1 MDSNPVEVPNF
12 FLFHLNLSYSCNLHV
27 KKKQNLPVNYILL
40 FDFLMAR
47 QWLQNGFNDITRVF
61 GEISRG
67 KWIRIRDKQ
76 MYTHLLLSLLNF
88 TVNVVNLEYSRCKVQ
103 QLL

>member
-1 MDSNPVEVPNF
+1 MGLNPVEVPNF
-12 FLFHLNLSYSCNLHV
+12 FLFHLNLSYSCNLHI
-27 KKKQNLPVNYILL
+27 KKKQNLLVNYILL

-61 GEISRG
+61 AKISRD

>member
-1 MDSNPVEVPNF
+1 MGSNPVEVHNF

-47 QWLQNGFNDITRVF
+47 Q
-61 GEISRG
+61 
-67 KWIRIRDKQ
+67 
-76 MYTHLLLSLLNF
+76 
-88 TVNVVNLEYSRCKVQ
+88 
-103 QLL
+103 

>member
-1 MDSNPVEVPNF
+1 M
-12 FLFHLNLSYSCNLHV
+12 
-27 KKKQNLPVNYILL
+27 NYILL
-40 FDFLMAR
+40 FDFLMVR

-61 GEISRG
+61 GEISKD

-76 MYTHLLLSLLNF
+76 NLMYTHLLLSLLNF

>member
-1 MDSNPVEVPNF
+1 
-12 FLFHLNLSYSCNLHV
+12 
-27 KKKQNLPVNYILL
+27 
-40 FDFLMAR
+40 MAR
-47 QWLQNGFNDITRVF
+47 QWPQNGFNDITRVF
-61 GEISRG
+61 GKISKD

>member
-1 MDSNPVEVPNF
+1 M
-12 FLFHLNLSYSCNLHV
+12 
-27 KKKQNLPVNYILL
+27 NYILL

-47 QWLQNGFNDITRVF
+47 QWPENGFNDIKSIF
-61 GEISRG
+61 GKISTG
-67 KWIRIRDKQ
+67 KWIRIRGKQ
-76 MYTHLLLSLLNF
+76 MYTHLLLSLLNL

>member
-1 MDSNPVEVPNF
+1 M
-12 FLFHLNLSYSCNLHV
+12 
-27 KKKQNLPVNYILL
+27 NYILL

-47 QWLQNGFNDITRVF
+47 QWPQNGFNDITSVF
-61 GEISRG
+61 GEISKD
-67 KWIRIRDKQ
+67 KWIRIKDKQ